1 MHDGICLT
9 LLLKIHI
16 PLPGN
21 VRIPS
26 RLDPDTLSYTI
37 LCIQLPLWVHF
48 LYRFFHHLDLSFVTI
63 PLYSPWPLNILVLT
77 LNQMFWFIYFM
88 IHNYSIIYIDHHF
101 LSPTL
106 SVFLRT
112 KNIIWSGLSCAPGIL
127 CINIFLLNTC
137 WVNVVKLRISQHI
150 SEATVNYL
158 QLSGVLRNDFLLS
171 SYDSLI

>member
-1 MHDGICLT
+1 MHDGIWLT
-9 LLLKIHI
+9 LLLKIHM

-21 VRIPS
+21 VWIPS
-26 RLDPDTLSYTI
+26 RMDPDTLSCTI

-48 LYRFFHHLDLSFVTI
+48 LYMLFHHLNLNFVTI
-63 PLYSPWPLNILVLT
+63 ALCSPWPLNILVLT

-101 LSPTL
+101 LSPTM
-106 SVFLRT
+106 SVFLRI
-112 KNIIWSGLSCAPGIL
+112 KNIVWSVLSCALGIL
-127 CINIFLLNTC
+127 AINIFLLNTC

-158 QLSGVLRNDFLLS
+158 QLSGVLHDDFLLS
-171 SYDSLI
+171 SHDSLI